1 MVPSH
6 RFSLPTH
13 SPLVSVIIP
22 TYNRALALNRCL
34 ESLCAQTFGNFEVII
49 ADDGSTDNTSEVVD
63 RFSLRLSILYLRI
76 SNSGGPARPRNL
88 AVSRSSGKYIAF
100 LDSDDSWA
108 PTKLEVCLKLLQNG
122 ADLVYHDA
130 YIKGHSFLPFRA
142 RSIPSR
148 QVSVP
153 VYEHLLANGNS
164 IFNSSVVVSRSLL
177 EKALPIDESFDLIA
191 AEDFDLWLRL
201 AQYSDLFL
209 SIPRPLLC
217 YQVSVDSISS
227 FTRKYRYT
235 KYICVK
241 HGLTS
246 VPPAGLPDWALA
258 NLATSSFR
266 LRLYSESC
274 TYFWSLALRSVGQY
288 RMIKFL
294 VMTAA
299 TKLLACFSF

>member
-6 RFSLPTH
+6 RFGLLSD

-22 TYNRALALNRCL
+22 TYNRALPLNRCL
-34 ESLCAQTFGNFEVII
+34 ESLCAQTYGNFEVII
-49 ADDGSTDNTSEVVD
+49 VDDGSTDNTFDVVD
-63 RFSLRLSILYLRI
+63 LFSLRLSTLYIKI

-88 AVSRSSGKYIAF
+88 AISRSSGKYIAF

-108 PTKLEVCLKLLQNG
+108 PTKLEVCLKFLQNG

-130 YIKGHSFLPFRA
+130 YIKVRSFFPLRA
-142 RSIPSR
+142 HSIPSR

-153 VYEHLLANGNS
+153 VYEHLLRYGNS
-164 IFNSSVVVSRSLL
+164 IVNSSVVVSRSLL
-177 EKALPIDESFDLIA
+177 EKALPIDESSDLIA

-201 AQYSDLFL
+201 AQYSDSFL
-209 SIPRPLLC
+209 YIPRPLLC
-217 YQVSVDSISS
+217 YQVSGDNISS

-235 KYICVK
+235 KYICAK

-274 TYFWSLALRSVGQY
+274 LYSWSLALRSSGQP
-288 RMIKFL
+288 RIIKFL
-294 VMTAA
+294 AMIAA
-299 TKLLACFSF
+299 SKFLARFSF